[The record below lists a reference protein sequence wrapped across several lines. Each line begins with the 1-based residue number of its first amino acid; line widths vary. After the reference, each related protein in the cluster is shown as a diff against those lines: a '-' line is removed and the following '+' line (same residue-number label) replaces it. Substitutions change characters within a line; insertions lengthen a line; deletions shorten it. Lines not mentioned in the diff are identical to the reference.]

1 MFTGIIQTIGNISK
15 IDSNG
20 PDSRIVFKAGRMKLD
35 DVKIGDSIS
44 VNGVCLSITEKTKDS
59 FSSDLSSETLSL
71 TTFIEMRAN
80 SKVNLEKAMSFSS
93 RVNGHLIA
101 GHVDGVGV
109 IKEMKNDGRSILIL
123 IEFPEELDKY
133 ISKKGSI
140 AVDGVSLT
148 INGTKENTFSIN
160 IIPHTLSGS
169 IISEYN
175 IGHFIISE
183 SLFLGFESVVNKFVK
198 IIKK

>member
-1 MFTGIIQTIGNISK
+1 MFTGIIQAIGNISK

-20 PDSRIVFKAGRMKLD
+20 PDSCIVFKVGRMKLD

-175 IGHFIISE
+175 IGTKVNIEVDLIARYLE
-183 SLFLGFESVVNKFVK
+183 KLVVK
-198 IIKK
+198 

>member
-1 MFTGIIQTIGNISK
+1 MFTGIIQAIGNISK

-20 PDSRIVFKAGRMKLD
+20 PDSRIVFKAGKMKLD

-80 SKVNLEKAMSFSS
+80 SKVNLEKAMNFSS

-175 IGHFIISE
+175 IGTKVNIEVDLIARYLE
-183 SLFLGFESVVNKFVK
+183 KLVVK
-198 IIKK
+198 

>member
-1 MFTGIIQTIGNISK
+1 MFTGIIQAIGNISK

-20 PDSRIVFKAGRMKLD
+20 PDSRIVFKAGKMKLD

-123 IEFPEELDKY
+123 IEFPEELEKY

-175 IGHFIISE
+175 IGTKVNIEVDLIARYLE
-183 SLFLGFESVVNKFVK
+183 KLVVK
-198 IIKK
+198 

>member
-1 MFTGIIQTIGNISK
+1 MFTGIIQAIGNISK

-20 PDSRIVFKAGRMKLD
+20 PDSRIVFKVGRMKLD
-35 DVKIGDSIS
+35 DVKIGDSVS

-71 TTFIEMRAN
+71 TTFIAMRAN
-80 SKVNLEKAMSFSS
+80 SKVNLEKAMNFSS

-123 IEFPEELDKY
+123 IEFPEELEKY

-175 IGHFIISE
+175 IGTKVNIEVDLIARYLE
-183 SLFLGFESVVNKFVK
+183 KLVVK
-198 IIKK
+198 

>member
-1 MFTGIIQTIGNISK
+1 MFTGIIQAIGNISK

-20 PDSRIVFKAGRMKLD
+20 PDSRIVFKAGKMKLD

-44 VNGVCLSITEKTKDS
+44 VNGVCLSITEKIKDS

-80 SKVNLEKAMSFSS
+80 SKVNLEKAMNFSS

-123 IEFPEELDKY
+123 IEFPEELEKY

-175 IGHFIISE
+175 IGTKVNIEVDLIARYLE
-183 SLFLGFESVVNKFVK
+183 KLVVK
-198 IIKK
+198 

>member
-20 PDSRIVFKAGRMKLD
+20 PDSRIVVKAGRMKLD

-109 IKEMKNDGRSILIL
+109 IKEMKNVGRSIRIL
-123 IEFPEELDKY
+123 IEFPEELEKY

-175 IGHFIISE
+175 IGTKVNIEVDLIARYLE
-183 SLFLGFESVVNKFVK
+183 KLVVK
-198 IIKK
+198 

>member
-1 MFTGIIQTIGNISK
+1 MFTGIIQAIGNISK

-20 PDSRIVFKAGRMKLD
+20 PDSRVVFKAGKMKLD

-44 VNGVCLSITEKTKDS
+44 VNGVCLSITEKTKNS

-80 SKVNLEKAMSFSS
+80 SKVNLEKAMNFSS

-123 IEFPEELDKY
+123 IEFPEELEKY

-175 IGHFIISE
+175 IGTKVNIEVDLIARYLE
-183 SLFLGFESVVNKFVK
+183 KLVVK
-198 IIKK
+198 

>member
-1 MFTGIIQTIGNISK
+1 MFTGIIQAIGNISK

-20 PDSRIVFKAGRMKLD
+20 PDSRIVFKAGKMKLD

-80 SKVNLEKAMSFSS
+80 SKVNLEKAMNFSS

-123 IEFPEELDKY
+123 IEFPEELEKY

-175 IGHFIISE
+175 IGTKVNIEVDLIARYLE
-183 SLFLGFESVVNKFVK
+183 KLVVK
-198 IIKK
+198 

>member
-1 MFTGIIQTIGNISK
+1 MFTGIIQAIGNISK

-20 PDSRIVFKAGRMKLD
+20 PDSRIVFKAGKMKLD
-35 DVKIGDSIS
+35 DVKTGDSIS

-80 SKVNLEKAMSFSS
+80 SKVNLEKAMNFSS

-123 IEFPEELDKY
+123 IEFPEELEKY

-148 INGTKENTFSIN
+148 INGTKENTFGIN

-175 IGHFIISE
+175 IGTK
-183 SLFLGFESVVNKFVK
+183 VNIEVDLIARYLEKLV
-198 IIKK
+198 IK

>member
-1 MFTGIIQTIGNISK
+1 MFTGIIQAIGNISK

-35 DVKIGDSIS
+35 DVEIGDSIS
-44 VNGVCLSITEKTKDS
+44 VNGVCLSITEKMKDS

-93 RVNGHLIA
+93 RVNGHFIA

-109 IKEMKNDGRSILIL
+109 IKEMKNVGRSIRIL
-123 IEFPEELDKY
+123 IEFPEELEKY

-148 INGTKENTFSIN
+148 INETKENTFSIN

-175 IGHFIISE
+175 IGTKVNIEVDLIARYLE
-183 SLFLGFESVVNKFVK
+183 KLVVK
-198 IIKK
+198 

>member
-1 MFTGIIQTIGNISK
+1 MFTGIIQAIGNISK

-20 PDSRIVFKAGRMKLD
+20 PDSCIVFKAGRMKLD

-148 INGTKENTFSIN
+148 INGTKESTFSIN
-160 IIPHTLSGS
+160 IIPYTLSGS

-175 IGHFIISE
+175 IGTKVNIEVDLIARYLE
-183 SLFLGFESVVNKFVK
+183 KLVVK
-198 IIKK
+198 

>member
-1 MFTGIIQTIGNISK
+1 MFTGIIQAIGNISK

-20 PDSRIVFKAGRMKLD
+20 PDSRVVFKAGKMKLD

-44 VNGVCLSITEKTKDS
+44 VNGVCLSITEKIKDS

-80 SKVNLEKAMSFSS
+80 SKVNLEKAMNFSS

-123 IEFPEELDKY
+123 IEFPEELEKY

-175 IGHFIISE
+175 IGTKVNIEVDLIARYLE
-183 SLFLGFESVVNKFVK
+183 KLVVK
-198 IIKK
+198 

>member
-123 IEFPEELDKY
+123 IEFPGELEKY

-175 IGHFIISE
+175 IGTKVNIEVDLIARYLE
-183 SLFLGFESVVNKFVK
+183 KLVVK
-198 IIKK
+198 

>member
-123 IEFPEELDKY
+123 IEFPEELEKY

-175 IGHFIISE
+175 IGTKVNIEVDLIARYLE
-183 SLFLGFESVVNKFVK
+183 KLVVK
-198 IIKK
+198 

>member
-1 MFTGIIQTIGNISK
+1 MFTGIIQGIGNISK

-80 SKVNLEKAMSFSS
+80 SKVNLEKAMNFSS

-123 IEFPEELDKY
+123 IEFPEELEKY

-175 IGHFIISE
+175 IGTKVNIEVDLIARYLE
-183 SLFLGFESVVNKFVK
+183 KLVVK
-198 IIKK
+198 

>member
-1 MFTGIIQTIGNISK
+1 MFTGIIEAIGNISK
-15 IDSNG
+15 IESNG

-35 DVKIGDSIS
+35 DVKIGDSMS
-44 VNGVCLSITEKTKDS
+44 VNGVCLSIIEKTKDS
-59 FSSDLSSETLSL
+59 FSSDLSRETLSL
-71 TTFIEMRAN
+71 TTFMEMRAN

-93 RVNGHLIA
+93 RVNGHFIA
-101 GHVDGVGV
+101 GHVDGIGV
-109 IKEMKNDGRSILIL
+109 IKGMRNDGRSILIL
-123 IEFPEELDKY
+123 IEFPGELEKY

-140 AVDGVSLT
+140 SVDGVSLT

-175 IGHFIISE
+175 IGTK
-183 SLFLGFESVVNKFVK
+183 VNIEVDLIARYLEKLV
-198 IIKK
+198 IK

>member
-1 MFTGIIQTIGNISK
+1 MFTGIIQAIGNISK

-35 DVKIGDSIS
+35 DVKIGDSVS

-71 TTFIEMRAN
+71 TTFIEMRVN
-80 SKVNLEKAMSFSS
+80 SKVNLEKAMNFSS

-123 IEFPEELDKY
+123 IEFPEELEKY
-133 ISKKGSI
+133 ITKKGSI

-175 IGHFIISE
+175 IGTKVNIEVDLIARYLE
-183 SLFLGFESVVNKFVK
+183 KLVVK
-198 IIKK
+198 

>member
-1 MFTGIIQTIGNISK
+1 MFTGIIQAIGNISK

-80 SKVNLEKAMSFSS
+80 SKVNLEKAMNFSS

-101 GHVDGVGV
+101 GHVDGVGI

-123 IEFPEELDKY
+123 IEFPEELEKY

-160 IIPHTLSGS
+160 IIPYTLSGS

-175 IGHFIISE
+175 IGTK
-183 SLFLGFESVVNKFVK
+183 VNIEVDLIARYLEKLLVK
-198 IIKK
+198 

>member
-20 PDSRIVFKAGRMKLD
+20 PDSRIVFKAGKMKLD

-80 SKVNLEKAMSFSS
+80 SKVNLEKAMNFSS

-123 IEFPEELDKY
+123 IEFPEELEKY

-175 IGHFIISE
+175 IGTKVNIEVDLIARYLE
-183 SLFLGFESVVNKFVK
+183 KLVVK
-198 IIKK
+198 

>member
-160 IIPHTLSGS
+160 IIPYTLSGS

-175 IGHFIISE
+175 IGTKVNIEVDLIARYLE
-183 SLFLGFESVVNKFVK
+183 KLVVK
-198 IIKK
+198 

>member
-15 IDSNG
+15 IDSHG

-160 IIPHTLSGS
+160 IIPYTLSGS

-175 IGHFIISE
+175 IGTKVNIEVDLIARYLE
-183 SLFLGFESVVNKFVK
+183 KLVVK
-198 IIKK
+198 

>member
-1 MFTGIIQTIGNISK
+1 MFTGIIQGIGNISK

-35 DVKIGDSIS
+35 DVKIGDSVS

-59 FSSDLSSETLSL
+59 FSSDLSSETLNL
-71 TTFIEMRAN
+71 TTFIEIRAN

-123 IEFPEELDKY
+123 IEFPKELEKY

-175 IGHFIISE
+175 IGTKVNIEVDLIARYLE
-183 SLFLGFESVVNKFVK
+183 KLVVK
-198 IIKK
+198 

>member
-1 MFTGIIQTIGNISK
+1 MFSGIIQAIGNINK

-20 PDSRIVFKAGRMKLD
+20 LDSRIVFKTGKMKLD

-71 TTFIEMRAN
+71 TTFEEIRAN
-80 SKVNLEKAMSFSS
+80 SKVNLEKAMNFSS
-93 RVNGHLIA
+93 KVNGHLIT
-101 GHVDGVGV
+101 GHIDGVGV
-109 IKEMKNDGRSILIL
+109 IKEMKKDGRSILII
-123 IEFPEELDKY
+123 IEFPGELEKY
-133 ISKKGSI
+133 IPKKGSI
-140 AVDGVSLT
+140 AIDGVSLT

-160 IIPHTLSGS
+160 IIPYTLSGS

-175 IGHFIISE
+175 IGTK
-183 SLFLGFESVVNKFVK
+183 VNIEVDLIARYLEKLLVK
-198 IIKK
+198 

>member
-1 MFTGIIQTIGNISK
+1 MFTGIIQAIGNISK

-20 PDSRIVFKAGRMKLD
+20 PDSCIVFKAGRMKLD

-80 SKVNLEKAMSFSS
+80 SKVNLEKAMIFSS
-93 RVNGHLIA
+93 RVNGHLIV

-148 INGTKENTFSIN
+148 INGTKESTFSIN
-160 IIPHTLSGS
+160 IIPYTLSGS

-175 IGHFIISE
+175 IGTK
-183 SLFLGFESVVNKFVK
+183 VNIEVDLIARYLEKLV
-198 IIKK
+198 IK

>member
-1 MFTGIIQTIGNISK
+1 MFTGIIQAIGNISK

-20 PDSRIVFKAGRMKLD
+20 PDSRIVFKAGKMKLD
-35 DVKIGDSIS
+35 DVKTGDSIS

-80 SKVNLEKAMSFSS
+80 SKVNLEKAMNFSS

-123 IEFPEELDKY
+123 IEFPEELEKY

-175 IGHFIISE
+175 IGTKVNIEVDLIARYLE
-183 SLFLGFESVVNKFVK
+183 KLVVK
-198 IIKK
+198 

>member
-1 MFTGIIQTIGNISK
+1 MFTGIIQGIGNISK

-20 PDSRIVFKAGRMKLD
+20 PDSRIVVKAGRMKLD

-80 SKVNLEKAMSFSS
+80 SKVNLEKAMNFSS

-123 IEFPEELDKY
+123 IEFPEELEKY

-160 IIPHTLSGS
+160 IIPYTLSGS

-175 IGHFIISE
+175 IGTKVNIEVDLIARYLE
-183 SLFLGFESVVNKFVK
+183 KLVVK
-198 IIKK
+198 

>member
-1 MFTGIIQTIGNISK
+1 MFTGIIQAIGNISK

-20 PDSRIVFKAGRMKLD
+20 PDSRIVFKAGKMKLD
-35 DVKIGDSIS
+35 DVKTGDSIS

-71 TTFIEMRAN
+71 TTFIEMRTN
-80 SKVNLEKAMSFSS
+80 SKVNLEKAMNFSS

-123 IEFPEELDKY
+123 IEFPEELEKY

-175 IGHFIISE
+175 IGTKVNIEVDLIARYLE
-183 SLFLGFESVVNKFVK
+183 KLVVK
-198 IIKK
+198 

>member
-1 MFTGIIQTIGNISK
+1 MFTGIIQAIGNISK

-35 DVKIGDSIS
+35 DVEIGDSIS
-44 VNGVCLSITEKTKDS
+44 VNGVCLSITEKMKDS

-175 IGHFIISE
+175 IGTKVNIEVDLIARYLE
-183 SLFLGFESVVNKFVK
+183 KLVVK
-198 IIKK
+198 

>member
-1 MFTGIIQTIGNISK
+1 MFTGIIQAIGNISK

-20 PDSRIVFKAGRMKLD
+20 PGIRIVFKAGRMKLD

-93 RVNGHLIA
+93 RVNGHFIA

-109 IKEMKNDGRSILIL
+109 IKEMKNVGRSIRIL
-123 IEFPEELDKY
+123 IEFPEELEKY

-148 INGTKENTFSIN
+148 INETKENTFSIN

-175 IGHFIISE
+175 IGTKVNIEVDLIARYLE
-183 SLFLGFESVVNKFVK
+183 KLVVK
-198 IIKK
+198 

>member
-1 MFTGIIQTIGNISK
+1 MFTGIIQAIGNISK

-20 PDSRIVFKAGRMKLD
+20 PDSCIVLKAGRMKLD

-80 SKVNLEKAMSFSS
+80 SKVNLEKAMNFSS

-123 IEFPEELDKY
+123 IEFPEELEKY

-175 IGHFIISE
+175 IGTKVNIEVDLIARYLE
-183 SLFLGFESVVNKFVK
+183 KLVVK
-198 IIKK
+198 

>member
-1 MFTGIIQTIGNISK
+1 MFTGIIQGIGNISK

-20 PDSRIVFKAGRMKLD
+20 PDSCIVLKAGRMKLD

-80 SKVNLEKAMSFSS
+80 SKVNLEKAMNFSS
-93 RVNGHLIA
+93 RINGHFIA

-123 IEFPEELDKY
+123 IEFPEELEKY

-175 IGHFIISE
+175 IGTKVNIEVDLIARYLE
-183 SLFLGFESVVNKFVK
+183 KLVVK
-198 IIKK
+198 

>member
-1 MFTGIIQTIGNISK
+1 MFTGIIQAIGNISK

-35 DVKIGDSIS
+35 DVKIGDSVS

-80 SKVNLEKAMSFSS
+80 SKVNLEKAMNFSS

-123 IEFPEELDKY
+123 IELPEELEKY

-175 IGHFIISE
+175 IGTKVNIEVDLIARYLE
-183 SLFLGFESVVNKFVK
+183 KLVVK
-198 IIKK
+198 

>member
-1 MFTGIIQTIGNISK
+1 MFTGIIQAIGNISK

-80 SKVNLEKAMSFSS
+80 SKVNLEKAMNFSS

-160 IIPHTLSGS
+160 IIPHTLSGT

-175 IGHFIISE
+175 IGTKVNIEVDLIARYLE
-183 SLFLGFESVVNKFVK
+183 KLVVK
-198 IIKK
+198 

>member
-101 GHVDGVGV
+101 GHVDGVGI

-123 IEFPEELDKY
+123 IEFPEELEKY

-175 IGHFIISE
+175 IGTKVNIEVDLIARYLE
-183 SLFLGFESVVNKFVK
+183 KLVVK
-198 IIKK
+198 

>member
-1 MFTGIIQTIGNISK
+1 MFTGIIQAIGNISK

-20 PDSRIVFKAGRMKLD
+20 PDSRIVFKAGKMKLD

-59 FSSDLSSETLSL
+59 FTSDLSSETLSL

-80 SKVNLEKAMSFSS
+80 SKVNLEKAMNFSS

-123 IEFPEELDKY
+123 IEFPEELEKY

-175 IGHFIISE
+175 IGTKVNIEVDLIARYLE
-183 SLFLGFESVVNKFVK
+183 KLVVK
-198 IIKK
+198 

>member
-1 MFTGIIQTIGNISK
+1 MFTGIIQAIGNISK

-80 SKVNLEKAMSFSS
+80 SKVNLEKAMNFSS

-101 GHVDGVGV
+101 GHVDGVGI
-109 IKEMKNDGRSILIL
+109 IKKMKNDGRSILIL
-123 IEFPEELDKY
+123 IEFPEELEKY

-148 INGTKENTFSIN
+148 INGTKENTFGIN

-175 IGHFIISE
+175 IGTKVNIEVDLIARYLE
-183 SLFLGFESVVNKFVK
+183 KLVVK
-198 IIKK
+198 

>member
-1 MFTGIIQTIGNISK
+1 MFTGIIQATGNISK

-80 SKVNLEKAMSFSS
+80 SKVNLEKAMNFSS

-123 IEFPEELDKY
+123 IEFPEELEKY
-133 ISKKGSI
+133 ISKMGSI

-175 IGHFIISE
+175 IGTKVNIEVDLIARYLE
-183 SLFLGFESVVNKFVK
+183 KLVVK
-198 IIKK
+198 

>member
-1 MFTGIIQTIGNISK
+1 MFTGIIQAIGNISK

-20 PDSRIVFKAGRMKLD
+20 PDSCIVFKAGRMKLD

-80 SKVNLEKAMSFSS
+80 SKVNLEKAMNFSS

-123 IEFPEELDKY
+123 IEFPEELEKY

-140 AVDGVSLT
+140 AIDGVSLT

-175 IGHFIISE
+175 IGTKVNIEVDLIARYLE
-183 SLFLGFESVVNKFVK
+183 KLVVK
-198 IIKK
+198 

>member
-1 MFTGIIQTIGNISK
+1 MFTGIIEAIGNISK
-15 IDSNG
+15 IESNG

-35 DVKIGDSIS
+35 DVKIGDSMS
-44 VNGVCLSITEKTKDS
+44 VNGVCLSIIEKTKDS
-59 FSSDLSSETLSL
+59 FSSDLSRETLSL
-71 TTFIEMRAN
+71 TTFMEMRAN

-93 RVNGHLIA
+93 RVNGHFIA
-101 GHVDGVGV
+101 GHVDGIGV
-109 IKEMKNDGRSILIL
+109 IKGMRNDGRSILIL
-123 IEFPEELDKY
+123 IEFPEELEKY

-140 AVDGVSLT
+140 SVDGVSLT

-175 IGHFIISE
+175 IGTK
-183 SLFLGFESVVNKFVK
+183 VNIEVDLIARYLEKLV
-198 IIKK
+198 IK

>member
-1 MFTGIIQTIGNISK
+1 MFTGIIQAIGNISK

-71 TTFIEMRAN
+71 TTFIEMRDN
-80 SKVNLEKAMSFSS
+80 SKVNLEKAMNFSS

-175 IGHFIISE
+175 IGTK
-183 SLFLGFESVVNKFVK
+183 VNIEVDLIARYLEKLLVK
-198 IIKK
+198 